1 MGTFE
6 GMSDAPRIPSDAAP
20 LEHGRMPLLGFG
32 TWPLKG
38 EECVT
43 AVRTAL
49 EAGYRHLDTATVYEN
64 EAEVGRGLAESGVP
78 REDVFVTTK
87 WPGDDDPATALDTLR
102 RSLELLGTDYVDLW
116 LVHWSG
122 DGRRDV
128 WPHFVEARE
137 QGLTRDV
144 GVSNFDLT
152 MIDQAR
158 EGTGVQP
165 AVNQVK
171 WNPTLFDTGFLAGHR
186 ERGVVLEGYSALR
199 YGAHE
204 DVTVKE
210 IAQRHGA
217 TPVQVLVRWHL
228 QHGVVV
234 IPKSANPDRIR
245 SNADVDWFALTDED
259 MAALDALTT
268 R

>member
-1 MGTFE
+1 
-6 GMSDAPRIPSDAAP
+6 MSDAPRTPSDAAT
-20 LEHGRMPLLGFG
+20 LERGRMPLLGFG

-49 EAGYRHLDTATVYEN
+49 QAGYRHLDTATEYRN
-64 EAEVGRGLAESGVP
+64 EAEVGRGLAASGVP
-78 REDVFVTTK
+78 REDVFLTTK
-87 WPGDDDPATALDTLR
+87 WPGDDDAGTALGTLR
-102 RSLELLGTDYVDLW
+102 RSLEALGTEYVDLW

-122 DGRRDV
+122 AGRREV
-128 WPHFVEARE
+128 WRHFVEARE
-137 QGLTRDV
+137 QGLARDI
-144 GVSNFDLT
+144 GVSNFDLA

-158 EGTGVQP
+158 EDTGVQP

-171 WNPTLFDTGFLAGHR
+171 WNPMLFDAGFLAGHR

-204 DVTVKE
+204 DVTVRG
-210 IAQRHGA
+210 IADRHGA

-228 QHGVVV
+228 QHGIVV
-234 IPKSANPDRIR
+234 IPKSANPERIR
-245 SNADVDWFALTDED
+245 SNADVDWFRLTAEE
-259 MAALDALTT
+259 MATLDGLTT